1 MVEDKDFIGHS
12 FEQKCGDILYIIEK
26 SKKQTTK
33 KEFLYRCKFLK
44 YPCEVYASKNIVLK
58 GLFANPD
65 IDKYTL
71 LGKEFPQNC
80 GDTLRVIKKSNKKD
94 KWGKFLYECEF
105 IKYPY
110 KIYALRNHIQLGKV
124 NNPQI
129 EQVEFIEK
137 IWPQHCGDSL
147 RIIERSGKGWKC
159 EFIKFPYAVVA
170 MKGHILAGCVLNPQ
184 IEQENFVNK
193 IWTQNCGDFIKVIKK
208 SSKKVNKD
216 ILWECEFINYPAKVT
231 AKKDHI
237 INGLV
242 DNPDLPYKSKETL
255 IKFIKDNFGSRK
267 PTINELASKMKM
279 SPSRIGKSINEF
291 NLRDKISYYE
301 NYEEASLR
309 IFISQFIEVYPE
321 EYYISD
327 KEGKYYGIDVYI
339 PSKKIGFEFNG
350 TYWHSELF
358 KDSQYH
364 QKKSLAA
371 AEQGIQLF
379 HIWEY
384 EWCDPVK
391 RPIIENL
398 IKSKLGIF
406 NQKIGA
412 SKCKVVEL
420 SYKKYADFCNEN
432 HIQGEAGAKV
442 KLGLTYQGKLIQV
455 MSFGVPR
462 FADSIEWEIIRECS
476 KSDYI
481 VLGGKEKLWN
491 HFIKHYKPQSVISY
505 CDYSKFNGT
514 SYLKLGFKKVRLNKP
529 GFVWYDEKSRN
540 VYWRNPYKHKEYKN
554 KYIKVWDS
562 GQLVFVWTP
571 SK

>member
-1 MVEDKDFIGHS
+1 MVEDKDFIGQT
-12 FEQKCGDILYIIEK
+12 FPQNCGDNLYIIKK
-26 SKKQTTK
+26 SNQKIGKVYGY
-33 KEFLYRCKFLK
+33 LCKFLK
-44 YPCEVYASKNIVLK
+44 YPCEVLALKNNILNGKINNPQIDVVEFQSKIW
-58 GLFANPD
+58 
-65 IDKYTL
+65 
-71 LGKEFPQNC
+71 PQNC
-80 GDTLRVIKKSNKKD
+80 GDSLKIIRKTEEYQYSAV
-94 KWGKFLYECEF
+94 LYECEF

-110 KIYALRNHIQLGKV
+110 KLLTTKNRVQRGV
-124 NNPQI
+124 VDNPEI
-129 EQVEFIEK
+129 ERVEFMSK
-137 IWPQHCGDSL
+137 IWPQ
-147 RIIERSGKGWKC
+147 K
-159 EFIKFPYAVVA
+159 
-170 MKGHILAGCVLNPQ
+170 
-184 IEQENFVNK
+184 
-193 IWTQNCGDFIKVIKK
+193 CGDFLKVIRKTEK
-208 SSKKVNKD
+208 QNKEKGNY
-216 ILWECEFINYPAKVT
+216 LFECEFINYPYKVFAT
-231 AKKDHI
+231 KGHIIDGAVENYEAPWKNGNYLKTFIRKNFKNKKPTLYELAKKIGLSLTHI
-237 INGLV
+237 CN
-242 DNPDLPYKSKETL
+242 L
-255 IKFIKDNFGSRK
+255 IR
-267 PTINELASKMKM
+267 EY
-279 SPSRIGKSINEF
+279 
-291 NLRDKISYYE
+291 NLQNLISYYE
-301 NYEEASLR
+301 SKEETSLR
-309 IFISQFIEVYPE
+309 NFVSQFVEVYPE

-364 QKKSLAA
+364 QKKSLVA
-371 AEQGIQLF
+371 AEKGIQLF
-379 HIWEY
+379 HIWEH
-384 EWCDPVK
+384 EWNDPVQ
-391 RPIIENL
+391 RPIIEAL
-398 IKSKLGIF
+398 IKSKLGKF
-406 NQKIGA
+406 SHKIGA
-412 SKCKVVEL
+412 SKCQIVDL

-529 GFVWYDEKSRN
+529 GFVWYDEKSRS

-562 GQLVFVWTP
+562 GQLVFVWTS

>member
-1 MVEDKDFIGHS
+1 MSSEIYNQKNGDKLEIICSHS
-12 FEQKCGDILYIIEK
+12 
-26 SKKQTTK
+26 
-33 KEFLYRCKFLK
+33 
-44 YPCEVYASKNIVLK
+44 
-58 GLFANPD
+58 
-65 IDKYTL
+65 DKYRYYICKSL
-71 LGKEFPQNC
+71 VYGNELVARIDHIKAGSVVNPEKEIQEFIQKEWPQNC
-80 GDTLRVIKKSNKKD
+80 GDILQIIEKTNEKDKDGSFFFRCRFKKYPYEFLCSWKAEIKKGRIINPRIEEEEFIKKIHKQNCGDSLRIIRKTDIQRGSYLWEAEFIKYPYKVITSKLHIIKGEVDNPLINENEFIGHKFIQSFNQTLKVIKKSNKKNGVSND
-94 KWGKFLYECEF
+94 YLYLCKFIEYPSEVYASKQNIKNGKVFNPSLPWNTKEGLKTF
-105 IKYPY
+105 IKKNFKDKKP
-110 KIYALRNHIQLGKV
+110 
-124 NNPQI
+124 
-129 EQVEFIEK
+129 
-137 IWPQHCGDSL
+137 SL
-147 RIIERSGKGWKC
+147 
-159 EFIKFPYAVVA
+159 
-170 MKGHILAGCVLNPQ
+170 
-184 IEQENFVNK
+184 QEL
-193 IWTQNCGDFIKVIKK
+193 
-208 SSKKVNKD
+208 SKKLN
-216 ILWECEFINYPAKVT
+216 IGLSHLGHRINQ
-231 AKKDHI
+231 
-237 INGLV
+237 
-242 DNPDLPYKSKETL
+242 
-255 IKFIKDNFGSRK
+255 
-267 PTINELASKMKM
+267 
-279 SPSRIGKSINEF
+279 F
-291 NLRDKISYYE
+291 NLRSYITYYE
-301 NYEEASLR
+301 SYEESSLR
-309 IFISQFIEVYPE
+309 NFISQFVEVYPE

-350 TYWHSELF
+350 IYWHSELF

-364 QKKSLAA
+364 QKKSLIA
-371 AEQGIQLF
+371 AEKGIQLF
-379 HIWEY
+379 HIWEH
-384 EWCDPVK
+384 EWNDPVQ
-391 RPIIENL
+391 RPIIEAL
-398 IKSKLGIF
+398 IKSKLGKF
-406 NQKIGA
+406 SHKIGA
-412 SKCKVVEL
+412 SKCQIVDL

-562 GQLVFVWTP
+562 GQLVFVWTS